1 MEAIVI
7 LLAAFVLAIGL
18 EEEPVPPAIRHR

>member
-18 EEEPVPPAIRHR
+18 DEEPAQTPEQGA

>member
-7 LLAAFVLAIGL
+7 LLAAFVLYIGL
-18 EEEPVPPAIRHR
+18 KEEPVPPVVRHR